1 MTGYFSGISGQNS
14 RQLTEA
20 GSGEL
25 WLSVFLYLGPVL
37 ILAAGC
43 TGCALLTWHF
53 FAGNSEKRKFWY
65 GIGVAVFFLLG
76 AVRCQEAMELP
87 VLWGA
92 DVQKAGSQ
100 STDSQSTDSQSADG
114 QSAGGQSADHQ
125 SMDSQSTGRQKWE
138 LEQLNGEWIQG
149 KGILEQVTEKEGTVI
164 FLIRQVH
171 LQEPCQGDMGC
182 KLYVTVEM
190 EDGGLSYQ
198 NSRPGQ
204 IICFQGTFSRY
215 SEATNP
221 GAFDYGEYC
230 WSLGIGGQIEANADQ
245 IQLLGKGSMVR
256 YGLQKLRFFLRER
269 LLQLAQPSDAGILI
283 CLLTGDKSEL
293 DAYWKEL
300 YEEASI
306 LHLLSLSGLHVGILG
321 MGLFRLLRKLMGSFF
336 WSSLFSGVFMV
347 AFCVMTGSGTSM
359 VRAMICFLLFLL
371 AGYTGRSYDL
381 STASSVAGILLLL
394 EHPLLLFQAGF
405 LMTFSCVMGIGF
417 LLPLGELIFVEDDE
431 AEEVKKHSL
440 KVDSSKEH
448 SSKEHSLKG
457 NTIKENFLKKVLR
470 KGGSLNIEKLQGTV
484 LNESAMKSKIQKSL
498 LSAALLQLSSLPAVL
513 WFQGAASLAGP
524 FINLLTVP
532 LMNFVLISDVLAV
545 AASLISMKMGIFLLG
560 PAHYILSWY
569 EKVCLFFYEMPF
581 LRIVTGR
588 PYGWQIFL
596 WLVILAG
603 ILLFGYRQVLWKHK
617 KLPFLLGVLLF
628 PCTILFLQRTPSHNL
643 NIHFLD
649 VGQGDGIVMELPE
662 GQGVFCIDGG
672 SSSQTKLKE
681 YVYEPYFSFAG
692 IAKVD
697 GWLITHPDSDHYSG
711 MLSLLEDGFKIEHIF
726 MAEQFRESE
735 LAEQIEAFQSI
746 EYITAGNAMQMGDLQ
761 FEFLHPG
768 ADYSSTDANDES
780 AVVYVT
786 WNDFSAL
793 FTGDISEDAETEVLQ
808 NLNGRQVDLLKA
820 SHHGSKTASSQEFLD
835 GIFGQSQKGALAAD
849 STEDGFQ
856 TQTAVI
862 SCGANNRYGHPHQE
876 VLERLENLGIAV
888 YRTDQSGCIQVVS
901 QGEDGYQ
908 VYPFLKG

>member
-43 TGCALLTWHF
+43 AGCALLTWYF
-53 FAGNSEKRKFWY
+53 FTGDSEKRKFWY

-87 VLWGA
+87 VLWGT
-92 DVQKAGSQ
+92 DVQRAEV
-100 STDSQSTDSQSADG
+100 
-114 QSAGGQSADHQ
+114 Q
-125 SMDSQSTGRQKWE
+125 SMDSQSTGSQSAARQRWE

-245 IQLLGKGSMVR
+245 IQLLGKGSMIR

-569 EKVCLFFYEMPF
+569 EKVCLFFNELPF

-603 ILLFGYRQVLWKHK
+603 ILLFGYRQLLWKHK

-735 LAEQIEAFQSI
+735 LAEQIEAVQSI
-746 EYITAGNAMQMGDLQ
+746 EYITAGNVMQMGNLQ

-835 GIFGQSQKGALAAD
+835 GIFGQDQKAALAAD

-908 VYPFLKG
+908 MYPFLKG

>member
-164 FLIRQVH
+164 FLIKQVH
-171 LQEPCQGDMGC
+171 LQETCQGDMGC

-204 IICFQGTFSRY
+204 IICFQGIFSRY

-245 IQLLGKGSMVR
+245 IQLLGNGSMVR

-532 LMNFVLISDVLAV
+532 LMNFILISDVLAV

-569 EKVCLFFYEMPF
+569 EKVCLFFNEMPF

-603 ILLFGYRQVLWKHK
+603 ILLFGYRQLLWKYK

-835 GIFGQSQKGALAAD
+835 GIFGQNQKGALTAD

-876 VLERLENLGIAV
+876 VLERLENMGIVV

>member
-53 FAGNSEKRKFWY
+53 CVGDSEKRKFWY
-65 GIGVAVFFLLG
+65 GMGVAVFFLLG

-87 VLWGA
+87 VLWGT

-164 FLIRQVH
+164 FLIKQVH
-171 LQEPCQGDMGC
+171 LQETCQGDMGC

-204 IICFQGTFSRY
+204 IICFQGIFSRY

-245 IQLLGKGSMVR
+245 IQLLGNGSMVR

-569 EKVCLFFYEMPF
+569 EKVCLFFNEMPF

-603 ILLFGYRQVLWKHK
+603 ILLFGYRQLLWKHK

-746 EYITAGNAMQMGDLQ
+746 EYITAGNAMQMGNLQ

-835 GIFGQSQKGALAAD
+835 GIFGQDQKAALAAD

-876 VLERLENLGIAV
+876 VLERLENLRIAV